1 MLTLHPRCCLLL
13 ILIFSV
19 LPLKLSAWGFFAHK
33 RINRLAVFCL
43 PPEMLV
49 FYKANLEYITTHA
62 VDPDKR
68 RYALA
73 GEGAR
78 HFIDLDYYGMPP
90 FNLLPRSWSQAVT
103 RYSADTLQR
112 YGVLPWHLETMLA
125 RLTRAFESRD
135 PARILKLSADLGHY
149 MADAHVPLHVCSNHN
164 GQLTGQHGIHALW
177 ETRIPEL
184 LADRTFSYWA
194 GKATY
199 IEYPRQ
205 YIWQILIASAQAAD
219 TVLQYE
225 KQLRNTF
232 PSGQRYAFENRNGVL
247 LRNYAEAYTK
257 AYHRSMGNMV
267 ERRMQGAIA
276 AVAAFWYTAWT
287 NAGQPSLKTFTRITT
302 SPEDE
307 AAFRQL
313 NLQWQRDKI
322 LGREHD

>member
-1 MLTLHPRCCLLL
+1 MLTRTTRCCLLL
-13 ILIFSV
+13 LLALLLF
-19 LPLKLSAWGFFAHK
+19 PFKLSAWGFFAHQ

-43 PPEMLV
+43 PPEMMV
-49 FYKANLEYITTHA
+49 FYKANLEYVTIHA

-78 HFIDLDYYGMPP
+78 HFIDLDYYGPPP
-90 FNLLPRSWSQAVT
+90 FDLLPRAWQQAVAKYT
-103 RYSADTLQR
+103 ADTLQR

-125 RLTRAFESRD
+125 RLTRAFEARD

-149 MADAHVPLHVCSNHN
+149 MADAHVPLHACSNHN

-184 LADRTFSYWA
+184 LADHTFSYWA
-194 GKATY
+194 GKAAY
-199 IEYPRQ
+199 IEHPRP
-205 YIWQILIASAQAAD
+205 YIWQIIIASAQAAD

-225 KQLRNTF
+225 KRLHTTF
-232 PSGQRYAFENRNGVL
+232 PPGQRYAFENRNGVL

-257 AYHRSMGNMV
+257 AYHQSMGNMV

-276 AVAAFWYTAWT
+276 AVAAFWYTAWV
-287 NAGQPSLKTFTRITT
+287 NAGQPSLKTFTRISA
-302 SPEDE
+302 SPEEE
-307 AAFRQL
+307 AAFQL
-313 NLQWQRDKI
+313 LNRQWQSGKI